1 MRIENEKILRGMMT
15 ILILDRISTLP
26 SHGYSLQVYISEK
39 LQRKVPPGTVYVLLS
54 SLLKR
59 GFIPVSEEKYING
72 RPVKIYSITGSGIT
86 FLQDH
91 VEPLVI
97 IQKIVGDLILSI
109 SSLPPDAARS
119 GHVSVEGSAESQ

>member
-15 ILILDRISTLP
+15 ILILDRISRLP

-59 GFIPVSEEKYING
+59 GFITVSEEKYING
-72 RPVKIYSITGSGIT
+72 RAVKIYSITVSGIA

-109 SSLPPDAARS
+109 SSLPQDAARS
-119 GHVSVEGSAESQ
+119 GHVSVEGSAESE